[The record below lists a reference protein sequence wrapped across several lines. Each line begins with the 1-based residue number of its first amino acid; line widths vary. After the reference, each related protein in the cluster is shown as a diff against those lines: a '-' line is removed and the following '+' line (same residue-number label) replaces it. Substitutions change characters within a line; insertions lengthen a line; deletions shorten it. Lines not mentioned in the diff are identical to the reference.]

1 MIRHR
6 TDATQGASTATEF
19 SDTTIAL
26 MSLHLP
32 NMQTQGSGCGL
43 HILAPQELP
52 PGSAQTLSV
61 LLQFTYPELSSDTL
75 PSL

>member
-43 HILAPQELP
+43 RILAPPRAASQQRSDIFSAFAIHLP
-52 PGSAQTLSV
+52 
-61 LLQFTYPELSSDTL
+61 
-75 PSL
+75 